1 MMALKKLPVIVLLL
15 VGCGCSTISVTSYTF
30 PRYKKLAMEGDAEA
44 QYVLARCYYKAIGV
58 ELDLNESLKWL
69 HKSAEQGY
77 EEAVQA
83 VSRMN

>member
-1 MMALKKLPVIVLLL
+1 MAFFVCFMAV
-15 VGCGCSTISVTSYTF
+15 VGIPTSLSAQMVAEW
-30 PRYKKLAMEGDAEA
+30 RRRAQKGDAEA